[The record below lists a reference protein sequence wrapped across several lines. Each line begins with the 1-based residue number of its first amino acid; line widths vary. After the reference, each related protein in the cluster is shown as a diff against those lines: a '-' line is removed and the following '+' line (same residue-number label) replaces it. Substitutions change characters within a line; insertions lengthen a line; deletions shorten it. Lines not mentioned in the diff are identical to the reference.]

1 MAPFVY
7 LEGGMADM
15 AKFLG
20 KRLLSALVTIFLLS
34 IIIFTI
40 SHMSKGDPAQII
52 LGAEATEEQITEL
65 RHSLKLDRP
74 VVEQYIDWI
83 FGAVRGDLGDSYY
96 TGEPVLAEVASRLVP
111 SLRLAIMAEILAV
124 IVAIPAGVF
133 AAKNKGRGLDYML
146 STTSLLGLSIPN
158 FLMSLILILVFGV
171 AFKAL
176 PVSGYRTLKS
186 GVGVFLKYSIL
197 PVLALGLGQAGILM
211 RMTRSSMLEVMNTDY
226 IKTAK
231 AKGAKSTVILF
242 KHALRNAFIPILTAI
257 GQSFGTLFAGTAI
270 VETIFNIPGVGQL
283 VVTSITRRDISDRV
297 GVMYLGHLVE
307 LAGTEELYNNPL
319 HPYTQAL
326 LSTVPEP
333 DPHVKREQIML
344 KGDIPSPLNPP
355 SGCIFHNRCPYNE
368 PICQDQMPPLV
379 EIKPGHFVAC
389 YRHQLY

>member
-1 MAPFVY
+1 MAPFDYV
-7 LEGGMADM
+7 EGGMADM

-186 GVGVFLKYSIL
+186 GVGVFLKYSIAGGIGIICAF
-197 PVLALGLGQAGILM
+197 VLALGLGQAGILM

-283 VVTSITRRDISDRV
+283 VVTSITRRDYAMIQGVVLIISIMWIIINLALDILY
-297 GVMYLGHLVE
+297 GVVDPRIR
-307 LAGTEELYNNPL
+307 LAKKA
-319 HPYTQAL
+319 H
-326 LSTVPEP
+326 
-333 DPHVKREQIML
+333 
-344 KGDIPSPLNPP
+344 
-355 SGCIFHNRCPYNE
+355 
-368 PICQDQMPPLV
+368 
-379 EIKPGHFVAC
+379 
-389 YRHQLY
+389 

>member
-1 MAPFVY
+1 MAPFDYV
-7 LEGGMADM
+7 EGGMADM

-20 KRLLSALVTIFLLS
+20 KRLLSALVTIFMLS

-231 AKGAKSTVILF
+231 AS
-242 KHALRNAFIPILTAI
+242 R
-257 GQSFGTLFAGTAI
+257 
-270 VETIFNIPGVGQL
+270 
-283 VVTSITRRDISDRV
+283 
-297 GVMYLGHLVE
+297 
-307 LAGTEELYNNPL
+307 
-319 HPYTQAL
+319 
-326 LSTVPEP
+326 
-333 DPHVKREQIML
+333 
-344 KGDIPSPLNPP
+344 
-355 SGCIFHNRCPYNE
+355 
-368 PICQDQMPPLV
+368 
-379 EIKPGHFVAC
+379 
-389 YRHQLY
+389 

>member
-1 MAPFVY
+1 M
-7 LEGGMADM
+7 
-15 AKFLG
+15 
-20 KRLLSALVTIFLLS
+20 R
-34 IIIFTI
+34 
-40 SHMSKGDPAQII
+40 QIQ
-52 LGAEATEEQITEL
+52 GEE
-65 RHSLKLDRP
+65 S
-74 VVEQYIDWI
+74 
-83 FGAVRGDLGDSYY
+83 
-96 TGEPVLAEVASRLVP
+96 
-111 SLRLAIMAEILAV
+111 
-124 IVAIPAGVF
+124 VAIPAGVF

-158 FLMSLILILVFGV
+158 FLMSLLLILVFGV

-283 VVTSITRRDISDRV
+283 VVTSITRRDYAMIQGVVLIISIMWIIINLALDILY
-297 GVMYLGHLVE
+297 GVVDPRIR
-307 LAGTEELYNNPL
+307 LAKKA
-319 HPYTQAL
+319 H
-326 LSTVPEP
+326 
-333 DPHVKREQIML
+333 
-344 KGDIPSPLNPP
+344 
-355 SGCIFHNRCPYNE
+355 
-368 PICQDQMPPLV
+368 
-379 EIKPGHFVAC
+379 
-389 YRHQLY
+389 

>member
-1 MAPFVY
+1 MAPFDYV
-7 LEGGMADM
+7 EGGMADM

-211 RMTRSSMLEVMNTDY
+211 RMTRSSMLEAMNTDY

-283 VVTSITRRDISDRV
+283 VVTSITRRDYAMIQGVVLIISIMWIIINLALDILY
-297 GVMYLGHLVE
+297 GVVDPRIR
-307 LAGTEELYNNPL
+307 LAKKA
-319 HPYTQAL
+319 H
-326 LSTVPEP
+326 
-333 DPHVKREQIML
+333 
-344 KGDIPSPLNPP
+344 
-355 SGCIFHNRCPYNE
+355 
-368 PICQDQMPPLV
+368 
-379 EIKPGHFVAC
+379 
-389 YRHQLY
+389 

>member
-1 MAPFVY
+1 
-7 LEGGMADM
+7 
-15 AKFLG
+15 
-20 KRLLSALVTIFLLS
+20 
-34 IIIFTI
+34 
-40 SHMSKGDPAQII
+40 
-52 LGAEATEEQITEL
+52 
-65 RHSLKLDRP
+65 
-74 VVEQYIDWI
+74 
-83 FGAVRGDLGDSYY
+83 
-96 TGEPVLAEVASRLVP
+96 
-111 SLRLAIMAEILAV
+111 MAEILAV

-186 GVGVFLKYSIL
+186 GVFLKYSIL

-270 VETIFNIPGVGQL
+270 VETIFKV
-283 VVTSITRRDISDRV
+283 
-297 GVMYLGHLVE
+297 
-307 LAGTEELYNNPL
+307 
-319 HPYTQAL
+319 
-326 LSTVPEP
+326 
-333 DPHVKREQIML
+333 
-344 KGDIPSPLNPP
+344 
-355 SGCIFHNRCPYNE
+355 
-368 PICQDQMPPLV
+368 
-379 EIKPGHFVAC
+379 
-389 YRHQLY
+389 